1 MTKKL
6 DTMIESYIAVK
17 EKDLETIPESDREE
31 YLELLREKI
40 KKMVVEE
47 VKQEYKAQVMADA
60 ESDVQQRISDN
71 RISQLKNLMWNGFL
85 IAFLVGLA
93 VNQITDLI
101 GYWKG
106 SVSLS
111 SLMPTLIIT
120 VILVAICMGLY
131 FYNMIKE
138 TVDIYKKIK
147 K

>member
-60 ESDVQQRISDN
+60 ESDIQQRISDN

>member
-1 MTKKL
+1 
-6 DTMIESYIAVK
+6 
-17 EKDLETIPESDREE
+17 
-31 YLELLREKI
+31 
-40 KKMVVEE
+40 MVVEE

-60 ESDVQQRISDN
+60 ESDIQQRISDN

>member
-60 ESDVQQRISDN
+60 ESDIQQRISDN

-106 SVSLS
+106 NVSLN

>member
-6 DTMIESYIAVK
+6 DMMIESYIAVK
-17 EKDLETIPESDREE
+17 RDALENIPESEREE
-31 YLELLREKI
+31 YLEPLREKI
-40 KKMVVEE
+40 KKDVVEE

-60 ESDVQQRISDN
+60 ENDIQQRISDN
-71 RISQLKNLMWNGFL
+71 KISQLKNLMWNGFL

-120 VILVAICMGLY
+120 VVLVAICMGLY
-131 FYNMIKE
+131 FYNMVKD
-138 TVDIYKKIK
+138 TVDMYKKIK

>member
-60 ESDVQQRISDN
+60 ESDIQQRISDN

-106 SVSLS
+106 SVSLN

>member
-31 YLELLREKI
+31 YLELFREKI

-60 ESDVQQRISDN
+60 ESDIQQRISDN

-106 SVSLS
+106 SVSLN
-111 SLMPTLIIT
+111 SLMQL
-120 VILVAICMGLY
+120 
-131 FYNMIKE
+131 
-138 TVDIYKKIK
+138 
-147 K
+147 

>member
-60 ESDVQQRISDN
+60 ESDIQQRISDN

-138 TVDIYKKIK
+138 TVDIYKKL
-147 K
+147 